1 MYHSFQNVRERLGSL
16 LINIFEADLEFRDAN
31 DPECPRIR
39 DFIGET
45 IVRLECLN
53 GPMPDGLPKRVKK
66 KDAAKVDDEDDEA
79 SDTEV
84 VEKTAAVIEYEG
96 AVRLFKTGKIYI

>member
-1 MYHSFQNVRERLGSL
+1 
-16 LINIFEADLEFRDAN
+16 
-31 DPECPRIR
+31 
-39 DFIGET
+39 
-45 IVRLECLN
+45 
-53 GPMPDGLPKRVKK
+53 MPDGLPKRVKK
-66 KDAAKVDDEDDEA
+66 KDDAKVDDDDDEA